1 MMTTTLWF
9 VARFPKGGSVTR
21 SHRRLAA
28 PAVAGALA
36 VATGLLAACSA
47 GQLAATSLVVPA
59 VAGGQASVQAGS
71 RTETI
76 GIANATLDYPGTK
89 GYAKGDSAAVTLW
102 IFNNTTKD
110 ITLIGA
116 SSDAGRVLV
125 STGNHSGAVSP
136 CLASARPIQPNPS
149 TGAPTAG
156 VLPSAGAS
164 AGVSPAGPTNTPS
177 SRPSARPT
185 ASGTPSAAPSAS
197 ASASPSPSPSATPAG
212 SAEIKVPIKAF
223 GCVALNRDS
232 AQFLQIT
239 QLAKG
244 VGSGN
249 TVNMSFTFS
258 QAGGATYSVAP
269 FAVPVNVPAS
279 AGSRPAPQVTSSG
292 E

>member
-1 MMTTTLWF
+1 MMTTTLW
-9 VARFPKGGSVTR
+9 VVVRFPKGGSVTR

-28 PAVAGALA
+28 PAVAGVLA
-36 VATGLLAACSA
+36 IATGLLAACGA
-47 GQLAATSLVVPA
+47 GQLAATSLVVPV
-59 VAGGQASVQAGS
+59 VAGGQASVEAGS

-76 GIANATLDYPGTK
+76 TVSNATLDYPGTQ
-89 GYAKGDSAAVTLW
+89 GYKQGSTAPVTLW

-110 ITLIGA
+110 ITLTGA
-116 SSDAGRVLV
+116 SSGAGEVRIA
-125 STGNHSGAVSP
+125 TGNHSGAVSP

-164 AGVSPAGPTNTPS
+164 GGASPAGPTNTPS

-185 ASGTPSAAPSAS
+185 ASGTPSAAPSGSAS
-197 ASASPSPSPSATPAG
+197 ASASPSASPTTVG

-239 QLAKG
+239 NLAKA

-258 QAGGATYSVAP
+258 QSGGATYSIAP

>member
-21 SHRRLAA
+21 SHRRLAV

-47 GQLAATSLVVPA
+47 GQLAATSMVVPV
-59 VAGGQASVQAGS
+59 VAGAQGSVTAGS
-71 RTETI
+71 PTETI
-76 GIANATLDYPGTK
+76 GIANATLDYPGVDGYKK
-89 GYAKGDSAAVTLW
+89 GSSVPVTLW
-102 IFNNTTKD
+102 IFNNTSKD
-110 ITLIGA
+110 ITLTGA
-116 SSDAGRVLV
+116 FSDAGPVLL
-125 STGNHSGAVSP
+125 STGTHSGAVSP
-136 CLASARPIQPNPS
+136 CLSSARPIQPNPS

-164 AGVSPAGPTNTPS
+164 GGASAAGPTGTPS

-185 ASGTPSAAPSAS
+185 TSGTPSAP
-197 ASASPSPSPSATPAG
+197 ASASPSPSPSPSAAG
-212 SAEIKVPIKAF
+212 SETINVPVKAF

-239 QLAKG
+239 QLDRA
-244 VGSGN
+244 VGSGM
-249 TVNMSFTFS
+249 TVNMRFTFS
-258 QAGGATYSVAP
+258 QAGGNQYEIAP
-269 FAVPVNVPAS
+269 IAVPVNVPAS

>member
-21 SHRRLAA
+21 SHRRLAV

-47 GQLAATSLVVPA
+47 GQLAATSMVVPA
-59 VAGGQASVQAGS
+59 VAGGQGSVEAGS
-71 RTETI
+71 PTETI
-76 GIANATLDYPGTK
+76 GIANATLDYPGVD
-89 GYAKGDSAAVTLW
+89 GYKRGASAPVTLW
-102 IFNNTTKD
+102 IFNNTSTD
-110 ITLIGA
+110 IVLTGVT
-116 SSDAGRVLV
+116 SDAGPVRIL
-125 STGNHSGAVSP
+125 TGAHSGAPSP
-136 CLASARPIQPNPS
+136 CLSSARPIQPNPS

-164 AGVSPAGPTNTPS
+164 AGASAAGPTNTPS

-185 ASGTPSAAPSAS
+185 ASGTPSAS
-197 ASASPSPSPSATPAG
+197 ASASPSPSPSPAPEG
-212 SAEIKVPIKAF
+212 SETINVPVKSF

-239 QLAKG
+239 GLTTA
-244 VGSGN
+244 VGSGM
-249 TVNMSFTFS
+249 TVNMRFTFTRDGN
-258 QAGGATYSVAP
+258 QYEIGPNGP
-269 FAVPVNVPAS
+269 IAVPVNVPAS